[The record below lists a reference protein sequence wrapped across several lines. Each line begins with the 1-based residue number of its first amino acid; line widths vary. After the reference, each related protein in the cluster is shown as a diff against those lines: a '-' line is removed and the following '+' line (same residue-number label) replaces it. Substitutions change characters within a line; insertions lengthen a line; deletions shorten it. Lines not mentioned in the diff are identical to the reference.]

1 MTETIFDHMVTM
13 DELKFL
19 CIPYEAKEDYLLNTD
34 EKKQR
39 QDLFILFT
47 LRGDWNKASAIKK
60 IINSEK
66 DNKSLNHIE

>member
-1 MTETIFDHMVTM
+1 MKETIFDYNITM

-19 CIPYEAKEDYLLNTD
+19 SIPYKTKEDYLANTD
-34 EKKQR
+34 TKKQK

-60 IINSEK
+60 KITNER
-66 DNKSLNHIE
+66 EM